1 MSWTYSRH
9 HYWAIA
15 AVPIKPAATG
25 PDRMLTMNA
34 VDPSGGGTTTPG
46 EGVHTYADGTVVNI
60 SATPSAG
67 YVFDHW
73 EGAVAN
79 ANSASTTVTMDAD
92 KTVTAH
98 FMVTHD
104 LTMVVDPV
112 RRWYHRACRGRA
124 HLRRG
129 DGRQHLGD
137 AQSRLRVRVSWTGD
151 VANPTS
157 ASTTVTMDADKTV
170 TANFVAEEYTLS
182 VNIVGHGSVSKDP
195 DKATYHYGD
204 QVLLTATPAFGYE
217 FAGWSGDLADGANPQ
232 TVTMNGNKSVTATF
246 EQYTP
251 MSLGLDGTPTSGK
264 GAASA
269 SSLSFAHTTGTGT
282 DRLMLV
288 GVSWNCGSADRTIS
302 SVTFTPSG
310 GSAIDLT
317 EVFTQN
323 AGGTSA
329 PRYSAIYKLLDPPK
343 GVTGTVTVTFSGQ
356 VSNGSVAG
364 AADFAGVDQSNPL
377 GTAVGAGS
385 PDNSATA
392 IGVDLA
398 GLNGDE
404 LVFDNVF
411 GGAGSASQTLTA
423 ASGQTQ
429 LWNVLNY
436 ASSPATNIIAA
447 ASTKQATGSSV
458 TMSWTAGATGWLAIA
473 AVPINP
479 RFVTVTAPTGTTSKD
494 QGAALDGHLDDQP
507 GGGHGPVQHLGGQP
521 RRTAGTWARSTTPP
535 TPSARPAT
543 PTRST

>member
-1 MSWTYSRH
+1 M
-9 HYWAIA
+9 
-15 AVPIKPAATG
+15 
-25 PDRMLTMNA
+25 
-34 VDPSGGGTTTPG
+34 
-46 EGVHTYADGTVVNI
+46 HTYAEGTVVNI
-60 SATPSAG
+60 SATPNPG

-73 EGAVAN
+73 
-79 ANSASTTVTMDAD
+79 
-92 KTVTAH
+92 
-98 FMVTHD
+98 
-104 LTMVVDPV
+104 
-112 RRWYHRACRGRA
+112 
-124 HLRRG
+124 
-129 DGRQHLGD
+129 
-137 AQSRLRVRVSWTGD
+137 TGD
-151 VANPTS
+151 VADPNS

-170 TANFVAEEYTLS
+170 TANFAAEEYTLS

-195 DKATYHYGD
+195 DKVTYHYGD
-204 QVLLTATPAFGYE
+204 QVLVTATPAFGYE
-217 FAGWSGDLADGANPQ
+217 FVGWSGDLADGANPQ

-269 SSLSFAHTTGTGT
+269 TSLSFAHTTGTGT

-288 GVSWNCGSADRTIS
+288 GVSWNCGSAARTIS

-329 PRYSAIYKLLDPPK
+329 PRYSAIYKLIDPPK

-364 AADFAGVDQSNPL
+364 AADFAGVDLSDPL

-385 PDNSATA
+385 PDNSATT

-494 QGAALDGHLDDQP
+494 QGAALPVTWTTNQAVATGQFSIWVVSP
-507 GGGHGPVQHLGGQP
+507 GERLVRGQDP
-521 RRTAGTWARSTTPP
+521 RRRRHRRPGQLRRLGRPQRAGRHGLPHLRLLPRRAAAIPGASTA
-535 TPSARPAT
+535 
-543 PTRST
+543 